1 MTQKP
6 GYAKRLD
13 PTIGKETAA
22 VIASSIGHAGVE
34 HFTQAWVDKF
44 SPDQVEYATKY
55 INEMFPLL
63 TPNGQR
69 KLREPTFA
77 DFKALGMAPEDGQ
90 VYVEGNLI
98 TTDGLGRLTNFLIGT
113 GSLVG
118 FTATTTRIGVGD
130 STTAA
135 TAADTDLGASAGSTH
150 RWFQIA
156 DSAPTR
162 VTTTVTNDAVQ
173 AVATFGTSDGNF
185 AWQEWAFNLGT
196 ATPTSSA
203 TVDASA
209 GKCFFNHKIASFGTK
224 ASGASWAFT
233 AKVTFS

>member
-1 MTQKP
+1 M
-6 GYAKRLD
+6 
-13 PTIGKETAA
+13 
-22 VIASSIGHAGVE
+22 VASSATREQGVE
-34 HFTQAWVDKF
+34 HFTQAWVRKF
-44 SPDQVEYATKY
+44 SPDQTAYARAKSHL
-55 INEMFPLL
+55 IAPQL
-63 TPNGQR
+63 
-69 KLREPTFA
+69 A
-77 DFKALGMAPEDGQ
+77 DFEALGMVPEDG
-90 VYVEGNLI
+90 VEYREGNLI
-98 TTDGLGRLTNFLIGT
+98 TTAGLGRLTSFLIGT

-135 TAADTDLGASAGSTH
+135 AAADTDLGAAAGSTH
-150 RWFQIA
+150 RWFQIV

-173 AVATFGTSDGNF
+173 AVATFASGDGNF

-209 GKCFFNHKIASFGTK
+209 GANFFNHKIASFGTK

-233 AKVTFS
+233 AKITFS

>member
-1 MTQKP
+1 MQQKP

-13 PTIGKETAA
+13 PTQSEEVA
-22 VIASSIGHAGVE
+22 VVASSAVRPDSVE

-44 SPDQVEYATKY
+44 SPEQTAWLIE
-55 INEMFPLL
+55 
-63 TPNGQR
+63 R
-69 KLREPTFA
+69 KGLPEPKFA
-77 DFKALGMAPEDGQ
+77 DFKAFGMEPEDGQ
-90 VYVEGNLI
+90 VYVEGNLL

-135 TAADTDLGASAGSTH
+135 AAADTDLGASAGSTH
-150 RWFQIA
+150 RWFQIV

-173 AVATFGTSDGNF
+173 CVATFGTSDGNF